1 MRRRGSGLSGDA
13 TWTPQPAG
21 GHTYTRPT
29 LAEEAKLRRRLLH
42 QPEPAARRA
51 IKSVFYAGYTHG
63 MRAIPRRLLA
73 AARRQR
79 VVVFC
84 YHRVNDD
91 MRDSLTVGVEQFDE
105 QMDLLARMYPVVSIE
120 DVVDGTF
127 ERDTARPAVAV
138 TFDDGYRDNW
148 QLAVPILARHRIP
161 AAFFVS
167 TGMIGTDRAFEH
179 DLIRLGHALPT
190 MDWENLARMQEMG
203 FTIGA
208 HTVTHINCARV
219 DAETLRRELT
229 DSRDTLRSRLG
240 IERPIFAYPFGK
252 RDDITPEGLA
262 MVRELGYRGML
273 SAYGGCERGSDR
285 SLRGA
290 PHRHGLWRL
299 ALRVPRGRRG
309 IQPVSRAKSSEPPLI
324 AHVIYHL
331 IMGGLENGL
340 VNLVN
345 RIPYDRYRHVIVCLA
360 YHSEFRERI
369 QRPDVDV
376 LTLRI
381 HERGARAVM
390 ADLYRLFRTLRPAV
404 VHSRN
409 ISGLDSLLPAFL
421 AGVPYRLH
429 GEHGWELVDLG
440 GENRKNQW
448 NRRLHAP
455 LVSRYIALSKHQERY
470 LIDRV
475 GIASRRIEQIY
486 NGADVER
493 FPPEA
498 LVRRT
503 RESFHAERRSM
514 RHRHGGT
521 HAGGQGSPE
530 PGGSVPP
537 SSPIAP

>member
-1 MRRRGSGLSGDA
+1 
-13 TWTPQPAG
+13 
-21 GHTYTRPT
+21 
-29 LAEEAKLRRRLLH
+29 LH

-105 QMDLLARMYPVVSIE
+105 QMGLLARMYPVVSIE

-262 MVRELGYRGML
+262 MVRELGYRGCL
-273 SAYGGCERGSDR
+273 SAYGGANEGPIDPF
-285 SLRGA
+285 G
-290 PHRHGLWRL
+290 
-299 ALRVPRGRRG
+299 V
-309 IQPVSRAKSSEPPLI
+309 
-324 AHVIYHL
+324 
-331 IMGGLENGL
+331 
-340 VNLVN
+340 
-345 RIPYDRYRHVIVCLA
+345 
-360 YHSEFRERI
+360 
-369 QRPDVDV
+369 
-376 LTLRI
+376 LRI
-381 HERGARAVM
+381 GM
-390 ADLYRLFRTLRPAV
+390 AC
-404 VHSRN
+404 
-409 ISGLDSLLPAFL
+409 G
-421 AGVPYRLH
+421 
-429 GEHGWELVDLG
+429 
-440 GENRKNQW
+440 
-448 NRRLHAP
+448 
-455 LVSRYIALSKHQERY
+455 
-470 LIDRV
+470 
-475 GIASRRIEQIY
+475 ASRSGFR
-486 NGADVER
+486 AAVEGFSR
-493 FPPEA
+493 
-498 LVRRT
+498 
-503 RESFHAERRSM
+503 
-514 RHRHGGT
+514 
-521 HAGGQGSPE
+521 
-530 PGGSVPP
+530 
-537 SSPIAP
+537 